1 MWSMHTFILVAAA
14 LGPSATAALSSPP
27 VGFGA
32 LESRQGAPSPE
43 SNQCHAD
50 CGYTILDAALPD
62 HCTNSTWTGMLDDCL
77 DCALV
82 YDIWKDYGEPVAQAA
97 QGCGLDATPEQ
108 PSSTS
113 SSSAPPSTTTTH
125 GSVHSSASSS
135 ASGVDATPSVTGGG
149 AQPSNTVSSYLE
161 RNCLRLRV
169 PNAQAADKHVDSGG
183 SCGIHQER
191 WFPGHVCCYYWRIVR
206 LWAVVKGYEGYF
218 YGLT

>member
-135 ASGVDATPSVTGGG
+135 ASGVDATPSVTGG
-149 AQPSNTVSSYLE
+149 AQPSNTNVIVCDLE
-161 RNCLRLRV
+161 FLMRKQPTSTSTPEGHAESIKRDGSL
-169 PNAQAADKHVDSGG
+169 AMFAATIGVLFGFG
-183 SCGIHQER
+183 
-191 WFPGHVCCYYWRIVR
+191 
-206 LWAVVKGYEGYF
+206 LW
-218 YGLT
+218 